1 MFTVY
6 CQDQARLETYCSG
19 TGLLNYAYLSA
30 DTQQSPDYMKYETD
44 ISPLVNALSF
54 FHPVSPGIQQFFE
67 RHLTTYH
74 FKKKKLLLKAGTT
87 CEYLFFVVKGAL
99 RGYIKEGKKEITT
112 WITVENELVT
122 SIPALSNIHP
132 SREYIQAIEDTE
144 VLMMK
149 LSDLDR
155 LYQEHPDF
163 NITGRK
169 LLQLYY
175 SHAEDRAYIARLSKA
190 KHKYRYFLDSK
201 QALATRIPL
210 KYIAS
215 YLGMTLETL
224 SKIRSQLAKS

>member
-1 MFTVY
+1 
-6 CQDQARLETYCSG
+6 
-19 TGLLNYAYLSA
+19 
-30 DTQQSPDYMKYETD
+30 MKPETD
-44 ISPLVNALSF
+44 ISPLINALSF
-54 FHPVSPGIQQFFE
+54 FHPVSPGIQAFFA
-67 RHLTTYH
+67 RHLTNYH
-74 FKKKKLLLKAGTT
+74 FKKKKLLLKAGTR

-122 SIPALSNIHP
+122 SIPALSHTQP
-132 SREYIQAIEDTE
+132 SREFIQAIEDTD

-149 LSDLDR
+149 LTDLEK
-155 LYQEHPDF
+155 LYTEHPEF
-163 NITGRK
+163 NIIARK

-190 KHKYRYFLDSK
+190 KHKYRYYLESK

-224 SKIRSQLAKS
+224 SKIRSQLANS